1 LRVLLTNTSLV
12 NRAGSELY
20 LFELATRLLA
30 RGHSPVVFSPRL
42 GPVAE
47 ALRAG
52 TIPVVDDLGAIG
64 EPPDLIHGQH
74 HLETLTALLHF
85 PGVPAVYVCHGWAPW
100 EELAPRFSRILR
112 YVAVDHTTRERLVSE
127 QGIPPEQVDVVLN
140 FVDLE
145 RFQPRASLPPAPRR
159 ALVFSNHAHEG
170 TYLPAVRE
178 ACLRFGIEVDVAGI
192 ASGRPVTEPEK
203 LLPAY
208 DLVFAKGRAALEALA
223 VGAAVVLCDASGA
236 GPLVTSEDLDRLRPL
251 NFGIRALR
259 HPVEPDYLASQIE
272 RYDPADATEVSRRL
286 RATAGIEEAVDRM
299 VGIYERVLAEHRERG
314 TPSAAEESRA
324 AAAYLHWLNP
334 FLKERLQLL
343 LEREALR
350 TQAESLGREVQS
362 VGQQAAER
370 LEGERTAH
378 LAERAQLAAEAGM
391 LRRQAGMLRDEA
403 AHLHREIA
411 ILRQTATWRLRDRVL
426 RLTPLVKLYRFVRR
440 SKVRERHART
450 AAGAGDPAPRNPPRE
465 TAARLPGRH
474 VTLEEKARRMEAEG
488 GFLGVPIEEFEAEG
502 RLQLVVLLRHG
513 LRPDSKLLDIGCGCL
528 RGGYW
533 LIHFLQPGCY
543 CGIEPR
549 RDRLQLGL
557 GHLFEPAV
565 LVDKQPRFDH
575 NAELDSS
582 VFGERFDF
590 FLARSIWTHASKP
603 QIARMLDAFLRD
615 THPAAIFLT
624 SYVPPEPP
632 HRPELMGEAWIG
644 TGLES
649 NVPGIAY
656 HSFEWIARECR
667 ARGLDVRETSQD
679 DYGGQ
684 RWLLVRRAE
693 EG

>member
-1 LRVLLTNTSLV
+1 LRILLTNTSLI

-20 LFELATRLLA
+20 LFEVATRLLV
-30 RGHSPVVFSPRL
+30 RGHSPVAFTPRL

-47 ALRAG
+47 ALRAA
-52 TIPVVDDLGAIG
+52 TIPVVDRLDAIG

-74 HLETLTALLHF
+74 HVETLTALLHF
-85 PGVPAVYVCHGWAPW
+85 PGVPAVFVCHGWAPW
-100 EELAPRFSRILR
+100 EELAPRFPRILR

-127 QGIPPEQVDVVLN
+127 QGIPPERVDVVLN

-145 RFQPRASLPPAPRR
+145 RFQPRAPLPPAPRR

-178 ACLRFGIEVDVAGI
+178 ACSRFGIEVDVAGI

-208 DLVFAKGRAALEALA
+208 DLVFAKGRAALEAMA
-223 VGAAVVLCDASGA
+223 VGAAVMLCDVSGA
-236 GPLVTSEDLDRLRPL
+236 GPLITSEDLDRLRPL
-251 NFGIRALR
+251 NFGIRTLR
-259 HPVEPDYLASQIE
+259 HPVAVDYLASQIE
-272 RYDPADATEVSRRL
+272 RYDPADASEVSRRI
-286 RATAGIEEAVDRM
+286 RASAGLEEAVDRLI
-299 VGIYERVLAEHRERG
+299 GIYERVLAEHREHG
-314 TPSAAEESRA
+314 TPLAEEESRA
-324 AAAYLHWLNP
+324 AATYLDWLNP
-334 FLKERLQLL
+334 FLKERLALL
-343 LEREALR
+343 QEQEGLRAEVEAR
-350 TQAESLGREVQS
+350 RRQ
-362 VGQQAAER
+362 AER
-370 LEGERTAH
+370 LAEERTA
-378 LAERAQLAAEAGM
+378 LLTERDSLAAEAGM
-391 LRRQAGMLRDEA
+391 LRGNAGTLRDEA
-403 AHLHREIA
+403 AQLHRENA
-411 ILRQTATWRLRDRVL
+411 MLRQTTTWRLRERLL
-426 RLTPLVKLYRFVRR
+426 RLTPLVKLYRFVRS

-450 AAGAGDPAPRNPPRE
+450 AARAGNTSSRE
-465 TAARLPGRH
+465 TVARLPGEH
-474 VTLEEKARRMEAEG
+474 VALEEKARRMAAEG
-488 GFLGVPIEEFEAEG
+488 GFLGVPVEEFETEG
-502 RLQLVVLLRHG
+502 RLQLAALLRHG
-513 LRPDSKLLDIGCGCL
+513 LRPDSKLLDVGCGCL

-533 LIHFLQPGCY
+533 LIRFLRPGCY

-549 RDRLQLGL
+549 QDRLQLGL
-557 GHLFEPAV
+557 DHLFTPAE
-565 LVDKQPRFDH
+565 LADKRPRFDH
-575 NAELDSS
+575 NPEFDSS

-615 THPAAIFLT
+615 TNPAAKFLT

-656 HSFEWIARECR
+656 HSFEWIERECR
-667 ARGLDVRETSQD
+667 ARGLKVHETGQD

-693 EG
+693 ER